1 MANIICTDLDNCN
14 VSDYQSVKRILVPF
28 NDSKHAPKVFGKA
41 LTIAK
46 LYGASIC
53 AVSIVNKDL
62 SKGWVN
68 GTPSRQSSISL
79 NSVDLLRKGIA
90 KMERQAKK
98 FQIPFDSTIIPSKKV
113 SESILSLIASQKIDL
128 VVMGSKGNAMWKE
141 MLMGRV
147 SSTVAINAN
156 CPVLLV
162 K

>member
-1 MANIICTDLDNCN
+1 MARIVCEDLDNCN
-14 VSDYQSVKRILVPF
+14 IVDFKAIRRILVPF
-28 NDSKHAPKVFGKA
+28 NASKHSPKVFGQA

-46 LYGASIC
+46 MVGAAIC
-53 AVSIVNKDL
+53 VVSVINKDL
-62 SKGWVN
+62 GRGWVN
-68 GTPSRQSSISL
+68 GTPSRESAM
-79 NSVDLLRKGIA
+79 SVGSVGLLKKGIL
-90 KMERQAKK
+90 KMELQAKK

-113 SESILSLIASQKIDL
+113 SEAILSLIGSQKIDL

-147 SSTVAINAN
+147 SSTVGLNAK

>member
-1 MANIICTDLDNCN
+1 MASIVCKDLDDCN

-28 NDSKHAPKVFGKA
+28 NDTKHAPNVFGKA

-53 AVSIVNKDL
+53 VVSVVNKDL
-62 SKGWVN
+62 GKKWVN
-68 GTPSRQSSISL
+68 GTPSRQSALSL
-79 NSVDLLRKGIA
+79 GSVDILKQGIT
-90 KMERQAKK
+90 KLQLQAKK
-98 FQIPFDSTIIPSKKV
+98 FNIPFDSTIIPSTNV
-113 SESILSLIASQKIDL
+113 SETIISLIDSQKIDL
-128 VVMGSKGNAMWKE
+128 VVMGTKGNAMWKE

-147 SSTVAINAN
+147 SSAVAINAK